1 MKANIPKGPSRG
13 EMMKKLQTMQ
23 EDMNKKQQEIE
34 NSTFNAS
41 AGGGAVE
48 VEVSGAHELKSV
60 KIDPEVVDPEDVD
73 MLQDLIMA
81 SINEAMRKA
90 TDAMEKEM
98 GGLTDGINMPG
109 LGGLF

>member
-48 VEVSGAHELKSV
+48 VEVSGAHELKSI
-60 KIDPEVVDPEDVD
+60 KIDPEVVDPEDVE
-73 MLQDLIMA
+73 MLQDLI
-81 SINEAMRKA
+81 
-90 TDAMEKEM
+90 
-98 GGLTDGINMPG
+98 LTCVNHTLL
-109 LGGLF
+109 LG